1 MSIDGKL
8 MTSSEAIG
16 KFVSPGISI
25 SLGGFT
31 VNRNPMALVHEIIRQ
46 EIGNLHV
53 MMHSGSQALDLLIGA
68 GLVNILEIA
77 YGANGRFAPTCV
89 RFRKAVQ
96 EGILQVEDYTNF
108 QMSLRFL
115 AGAMGVPYLPTYTGL
130 GSDISSKWGLS
141 KKLRQSIGSI
151 PNEKLIVTSNP
162 FRSDPEQLVIVPA
175 ATPDVTLLHV
185 QQASEEGIIRIEG
198 LAFADIEQ
206 ARAAKH
212 VIVTCEEL
220 VASAQLRKE
229 SCRNGLPHLL
239 VDSVVHHP
247 YGAHPTACFLYYD
260 YDATHLNDYRSL
272 AEDDD
277 SFETYLTRHIKSLES
292 FHDYVKLIGTKHL
305 SSLLACKE
313 LGYARRGH

>member
-1 MSIDGKL
+1 
-8 MTSSEAIG
+8 MTSSEAIS
-16 KFVSPGISI
+16 KFVCASSSI

-68 GLVNILEIA
+68 GLVRFLEIA
-77 YGANGRFAPTCV
+77 YGANGRFASTCI

-96 EGILQVEDYTNF
+96 DGSLQVEDYSNF

-115 AGAMGVPYLPTYTGL
+115 AGAMGVPYLPTYAGL
-130 GSDISSKWGLS
+130 GSDIISKWGFS
-141 KKLRQSIGSI
+141 KKQRSTVESL

-162 FRSDPEQLVIVPA
+162 FNSIPEQLVIVPA
-175 ATPDVTLLHV
+175 ANPDVTLLHV
-185 QQASEEGIIRIEG
+185 QQASAEGLIRIEG

-206 ARAAKH
+206 ARAAEH

-220 VASAQLRKE
+220 VPSDQLRKE
-229 SCRNGLPHLL
+229 SWHNSLPHLL
-239 VDSVVHHP
+239 VDAVVHHP

-260 YDATHLNDYRSL
+260 YDAAHLNDYRSL
-272 AEDDD
+272 AEDDE
-277 SFETYLTRHIKSLES
+277 SFEAYLTRHITSLES

-305 SSLLACKE
+305 GSLLASKE
-313 LGYARRGH
+313 LGYARREH